1 MDRGVLGGSGY
12 WRDGRSG
19 ERAREGYGEREVG
32 KRPLGNIVRLREL
45 FTLANELG

>member
-1 MDRGVLGGSGY
+1 MDRGVSGY
-12 WRDGRSG
+12 WRDGKSG
-19 ERAREGYGEREVG
+19 ERARKSYGAREVG